1 MPGYALKGIYL
12 ENLVYLTSSLTKD
25 AKAMVTEIQL
35 CLIFEDLRNFV
46 SSRYIFHIV
55 TQNQVPSANVVKHVK

>member
-1 MPGYALKGIYL
+1 MYL
-12 ENLVYLTSSLTKD
+12 PSSLTKD

-46 SSRYIFHIV
+46 SSHYVFHIV
-55 TQNQVPSANVVKHVK
+55 TQNQVSSANFAKHVK